1 MKALKLLVLVLISIS
16 TGATY
21 AQNAIS
27 GRVTDTREKPISYAN
42 VVLLQERDSL
52 YINGVV
58 TDNEGR
64 FRLESDK
71 AGFLRISCIGYD
83 DVFVHQANGEIGNIQ
98 MSESDNLLGEVTVKA
113 NLPKTELKR
122 DALVTTIQGSA
133 LSRAGTANDVL
144 ARVPGVISSNGGIE
158 VFGKGTPLIYI
169 NGRQMRNT
177 SELDQLSSSQVKNVE
192 VVTNPGARYD
202 ATVNAVIR
210 ITTIKPIGEG
220 WSFDNRA
227 VAGIRHYFYGLDEFN
242 FNYRKGGF
250 DIFGMLEYSNIKDRV
265 TNITSQE
272 TFLSPRL
279 LQDGIARRY
288 NKNQT
293 FAGKIGFNYVFNEH
307 HSMGAIYQ
315 PAYRPTKQDNE
326 SFATMTI
333 DGVLDNETSNN
344 SHADINNVNHLLS
357 GYYNGSFGKWTM
369 DINVDALWNRA
380 NTDQLLKE
388 TSTQADDRIVT
399 TESDAKSRM
408 IAGKAVATRQF
419 GKGNVSFGG
428 EFSHTHRTDNYSNLE
443 HIINDSKTRI
453 EESNGALFVEV
464 MQNIGKV
471 MLSAGLRY
479 EHIDSRYYDHD
490 VKMQE
495 QSRIYDN
502 LFPSAMLMFPIKNTR
517 VRLSYNRKVERP
529 AYSQLSSNVEYINRY
544 TYQSGNPFLRPFY
557 RDNISLA
564 IGYKWLNMML
574 EYSHTSDYIITAYT
588 QYGDDPSIA
597 LLQKKNAKSLNQLQA
612 MVSISPSFGIWHPT
626 LMTAMM
632 AQQFNLTFCGKKK
645 NMNHPLGII
654 RFNNAIQLPADTWIN
669 ADFAYR
675 TNGNTENLYM
685 KGMWKFDLS
694 IYKAFAHDKWSLKL
708 SCEDVFNTSRSKA
721 WLYSDVRRIFMHKIN
736 DTRAIELT
744 FRYNFNAAKSK
755 YKGTGAANEERN
767 RIQ

>member
-1 MKALKLLVLVLISIS
+1 MKELRLLVLVLMSIS
-16 TGATY
+16 TGANY
-21 AQNAIS
+21 AQNAIN
-27 GRVTDTREKPISYAN
+27 GKVTDTRENPISYAN
-42 VVLLQERDSL
+42 VVLLQEQDSL

-58 TDNEGR
+58 TDNNGR
-64 FRLESDK
+64 FNMEAPST
-71 AGFLRISCIGYD
+71 GILRISCIGYD
-83 DVFVHQANGEIGNIQ
+83 DVFIHQARGDVGTIQ
-98 MSESDNLLGEVTVKA
+98 MSESTNQLGEVTVKA
-113 NLPKTELKR
+113 SLPKTELKR
-122 DALVTTIQGSA
+122 DALVTTVQGSA
-133 LSRAGTANDVL
+133 LSKAGTANDVL
-144 ARVPGVISSNGGIE
+144 ARVPGVISNNGSIE

-169 NGRQMRNT
+169 NGRQMRNA
-177 SELDQLSSSQVKNVE
+177 SELDQLSSSQVRNVE

-210 ITTIKPIGEG
+210 ITTVKPAGEG

-227 VAGIRHYFYGLDEFN
+227 VVGIKHYFYGLDEFN
-242 FNYRKGGF
+242 FNYRQGGV
-250 DIFGMLEYSNIKDRV
+250 DVFGMLEYSNIRDRV
-265 TNITSQE
+265 TNISSQE
-272 TFLSPRL
+272 TFLATHL
-279 LQDGIARRY
+279 QQDGIAKRF
-288 NKNQT
+288 NKNQS
-293 FAGKIGFNYVFNEH
+293 FAGKVGFNYVFNEH
-307 HSMGAIYQ
+307 HSIGAIYQ

-326 SFATMTI
+326 SFASMTI
-333 DGVLDNETSNN
+333 GNVLENETTNN
-344 SHADINNVNHLLS
+344 SHADMHNTNHLLS
-357 GYYNGSFGKWTM
+357 GYYNGNFGKWTL
-369 DINVDALWNRA
+369 DVNFDALWNQA

-388 TSTQADDRIVT
+388 KSTQADDRTVT

-408 IAGKAVATRQF
+408 LAAKAVATRQF
-419 GKGNVSFGG
+419 GKGNVEFGG
-428 EFSHTHRTDNYSNLE
+428 EFSHTHRTDNYTNVE
-443 HIINDSKTRI
+443 HLIQDSKTRI
-453 EESNGALFVEV
+453 EESNGALFVQV
-464 MQNIGKV
+464 TQNIGKV

-502 LFPSAMLMFPIKNTR
+502 LFPSAMLMFPIKQAR

-557 RDNISLA
+557 RDNVSLA
-564 IGYKWLNMML
+564 FGYKWLNLMID
-574 EYSHTSDYIITAYT
+574 YSHTSDYIITAYT

-597 LLQKKNAKSLNQLQA
+597 LLQKQNAKSLNQLQA
-612 MVSISPSFGIWHPT
+612 MVSLSPSFGIWHPT

-632 AQQFNLTFCGKKK
+632 VQQFDLTFCGEMKK
-645 NMNHPLGII
+645 MNHPLGII

-694 IYKAFAHDKWSLKL
+694 VYKAFAHDRWSLKL

-721 WLYSDVRRIFMHKIN
+721 WLYSDVRRIYMHKIN
-736 DTRAIELT
+736 DTRTIELT

-767 RIQ
+767 RL

>member
-1 MKALKLLVLVLISIS
+1 MKALRLLVLMLMSIS
-16 TGATY
+16 TGANY
-21 AQNAIS
+21 AQDAIN
-27 GRVTDTREKPISYAN
+27 GRVTDERENPIGYAN
-42 VVLLQERDSL
+42 VVLLQEQDSL

-58 TDNEGR
+58 TDNNGR
-64 FRLESDK
+64 FNMEVPST
-71 AGFLRISCIGYD
+71 GILRISCIGYD
-83 DVFVHQANGEIGNIQ
+83 DVFIHRAQGDVGTIQ
-98 MSESDNLLGEVTVKA
+98 MNESTNLLGEVTVKA

-122 DALVTTIQGSA
+122 DALVTTVQGSA

-144 ARVPGVISSNGGIE
+144 ARVPGVISNNGSIE

-169 NGRQMRNT
+169 NGRQMRNI

-210 ITTIKPIGEG
+210 ITTVKPAGEG
-220 WSFDNRA
+220 WSFDNRI

-242 FNYRKGGF
+242 FNYRQGGF
-250 DIFGMLEYSNIKDRV
+250 DIFGMLEYSNIRDRV
-265 TNITSQE
+265 TNISSQE
-272 TFLSPRL
+272 TYLATHL
-279 LQDGIARRY
+279 QQDGIAKRF
-288 NKNQT
+288 NKNQS
-293 FAGKIGFNYVFNEH
+293 FAGKIGFNYVFDEH
-307 HSMGAIYQ
+307 HSIGAIYQ

-326 SFATMTI
+326 SFASMTI
-333 DGVLDNETSNN
+333 DNVLENETTNN
-344 SHADINNVNHLLS
+344 SHADMHNTDHLLS
-357 GYYNGSFGKWTM
+357 GYYNGNFGKWTL
-369 DINVDALWNRA
+369 DVNLDALWNQA

-388 TSTQADDRIVT
+388 MSTQADNRTVT

-408 IAGKAVATRQF
+408 LAAKAVATRQL
-419 GKGNVSFGG
+419 GKGNVEFGG
-428 EFSHTHRTDNYSNLE
+428 DFSHTHRTDNYTNVE
-443 HIINDSKTRI
+443 HLIQDSKTRI
-453 EESNGALFVEV
+453 EESNGALFVQV
-464 MQNIGKV
+464 SQNIGKV

-502 LFPSAMLMFPIKNTR
+502 LFPSAMLMFPIKQAR

-557 RDNISLA
+557 RDNVSLA
-564 IGYKWLNMML
+564 FGYKWLNLMID
-574 EYSHTSDYIITAYT
+574 YSHTSDYIITAYT
-588 QYGDDPSIA
+588 QYGDDPNIA
-597 LLQKKNAKSLNQLQA
+597 LLQKQNAKSLNQLQA
-612 MVSISPSFGIWHPT
+612 MVSLSPSFGIWHPT
-626 LMTAMM
+626 LMTAVM
-632 AQQFNLTFCGKKK
+632 AQQFDLTFCGEKKK
-645 NMNHPLGII
+645 MNHPLGII

-694 IYKAFAHDKWSLKL
+694 IYKAFAHDKWSLKI

-721 WLYSDVRRIFMHKIN
+721 WLYSDVRRIYMHKIN
-736 DTRAIELT
+736 DTRTIELT

-767 RIQ
+767 RL